1 MPRISYPFILV
12 NCKTYAEATGKN
24 VLKLSKIIHNINES
38 YSVQIGIAPQFT
50 DIYRVCLRYPD
61 IPVFAQHMDPI
72 KPGSYTGHILPES
85 LKEAGCV
92 GVIINHSERR
102 IRIDEICECID
113 ICRELELI
121 SVVCASTP
129 EICMAIA
136 TFSPD
141 IIAIEP
147 PELIGT
153 GIPVSK
159 AKPEVVKR
167 AVDVIKKIS
176 SETRVFCGAGIT
188 KGEDVSRALELGT
201 DGILVA
207 SGVVKAEDPEKV
219 LIEFVEAAE
228 SMIMEKRHPLRNLM
242 EKAFAGKRALSKRAL
257 ARRLVRLGIPEEFV
271 DQKIVSAEIQ
281 SILRKTYRNGEVY
294 YILQE

>member
-1 MPRISYPFILV
+1 MPKVSYPFILV
-12 NCKTYAEATGKN
+12 NCKTYAEATGEK
-24 VLKLSKIIHNINES
+24 VLKLSQIIHNINES
-38 YSVQIGIAPQFT
+38 YSIQIGIAPQYT
-50 DIYRVCLRYPD
+50 DIYRVSLRYPD
-61 IPVFAQHMDPI
+61 IPIFAQHMDPI

-85 LKEAGCV
+85 LKEAGCI

-102 IRIDEICECID
+102 IRIDEIYECIN
-113 ICRELELI
+113 ICKDLGLI

-136 TFSPD
+136 AFSPD

-167 AVDVIKKIS
+167 AVDVIKRAS
-176 SETRVFCGAGIT
+176 PETRVFCGAGIT
-188 KGEDVSRALELGT
+188 KGEDVSKALKLGT

-207 SGVVKAEDPEKV
+207 SGVVKAKNPEKV

-228 SMIMEKRHPLRNLM
+228 STITEKRPLLRDLM
-242 EKAFAGKRALSKRAL
+242 ERAFMGKRMLSKRAL

-271 DQKIVSAEIQ
+271 DQKIISAEIQ
-281 SILRKTYRNGEVY
+281 NIIKKTYKNGETY
-294 YILQE
+294 YTLRG